1 MRKYCACAWYICHR
15 ILHTKRGVWSFL
27 ASSVASRRQQHGSVA
42 MPPNLRIGLVQSAP
56 NQSYYPGSTITGSLL
71 LDVDEPKSFNQIL
84 IQFSGRSYV
93 HWTESRTEG
102 SGDNQ
107 RTVTYTY
114 SSTEPYVD
122 LVAPLWNSQQSP
134 DGKLPPGQYN
144 WPFSFNL
151 PPTAPSSFEG
161 SVGNIRYSLVGKIVT
176 GLLKFNHVVELRIPV
191 QQLVKITDPRLLQP
205 VRQEVQKRICCL
217 CCASG
222 PIVMTVAVPKTGF
235 CIGEPFQLHTS
246 LENGSSR
253 RLTINATI
261 TQRVVYYAQGHTR
274 LGGKA
279 LLNIASDEIE
289 PRDTRNWD
297 PTITIP
303 TEGVDTIHETS
314 CRNIKVTYTLNVV
327 CRIPRAFNLSLAFPI
342 QLGNCRDEQQ
352 TAPAGPPQ
360 QPAAV
365 YPPAFQPAGPP
376 SLPPNQPSAAYLP
389 PVSTPGASAP
399 PPYPGLPGANIA
411 TGPLTGANVGW
422 STEPLSDFPPPQPQE
437 TLSDF
442 SAAQIQ
448 KGLK

>member
-176 GLLKFNHVVELRIPV
+176 GLLKFNHSVELRIPV

-205 VRQEVQKRICCL
+205 VRQEVQKTICCL

-235 CIGEPFQLHTS
+235 CIGEPFQLHAS
-246 LENGSSR
+246 LENGSNR
-253 RLTINATI
+253 RLTMNASI
-261 TQRVVYYAQGHTR
+261 AQRVVYYAQGHR
-274 LGGKA
+274 HFGGKT
-279 LLNIASDEIE
+279 LLSIGSDEIE
-289 PRDTRNWD
+289 PQASRNWD

-303 TEGVDTIHETS
+303 TNDVEIIHETS
-314 CRNIKVTYTLNVV
+314 CRNIGVTYTLHVTCQV
-327 CRIPRAFNLSLAFPI
+327 PRAFDLSIPIPI
-342 QLGNCRDEQQ
+342 QLGNCRDEQ
-352 TAPAGPPQ
+352 TTVAAPPPQPGPPQ
-360 QPAAV
+360 QPQDAYPPPPEPGLIAPNQPPGV
-365 YPPAFQPAGPP
+365 YPPPA
-376 SLPPNQPSAAYLP
+376 N
-389 PVSTPGASAP
+389 VAP
-399 PPYPGLPGANIA
+399 PPYAGAA
-411 TGPLTGANVGW
+411 VGPQAGSDNGW
-422 STEPLSDFPPPQPQE
+422 SAQPMSDFPPSQPGE
-437 TLSDF
+437 RLTDF
-442 SAAQIQ
+442 PAQQIE
-448 KGLK
+448 KDLKY

>member
-1 MRKYCACAWYICHR
+1 
-15 ILHTKRGVWSFL
+15 
-27 ASSVASRRQQHGSVA
+27 
-42 MPPNLRIGLVQSAP
+42 
-56 NQSYYPGSTITGSLL
+56 LL
-71 LDVDEPKSFNQIL
+71 LDVDQPESYKEIL
-84 IQFSGRSYV
+84 IHFSGRSYV

-102 SGDNQ
+102 TGNNRRS
-107 RTVTYTY
+107 VTHSYT
-114 SSTEPYVD
+114 SSEVYVD
-122 LVAPLWNSQQSP
+122 LVAPLWNNQQSP
-134 DGKLPPGQYN
+134 DRKLPPGQYN
-144 WPFSFNL
+144 WPFSFNI

-176 GLLKFNHVVELRIPV
+176 GLLKFNHSAELRIPV

-222 PIVMTVAVPKTGF
+222 PIVLTVAVPKTGF

-261 TQRVVYYAQGHTR
+261 TQRVVYYAQGHTNW
-274 LGGKA
+274 GGKT
-279 LLNIASDEIE
+279 LLNIASDEIA
-289 PRDTRNWD
+289 PHDTRNWD
-297 PTITIP
+297 PTVTIP
-303 TEGVDTIHETS
+303 TEGVNIIHETS
-314 CRNIKVTYTLNVV
+314 CRNIKVTYTLNVI
-327 CRIPRAFNLSLAFPI
+327 CRIPRAFNLSLAVPI

-365 YPPAFQPAGPP
+365 YPPV
-376 SLPPNQPSAAYLP
+376 SLAPNQPSAAYP
-389 PVSTPGASAP
+389 PPLSTPGASAP
-399 PPYPGLPGANIA
+399 PPYPGPPGANIA
-411 TGPLTGANVGW
+411 AGPPTGANIGW

>member
-1 MRKYCACAWYICHR
+1 
-15 ILHTKRGVWSFL
+15 
-27 ASSVASRRQQHGSVA
+27 

-56 NQSYYPGSTITGSLL
+56 NQSYYPGSAVTGTLL
-71 LDVDEPKSFNQIL
+71 LDVDEPKSYKEIV
-84 IQFSGRSYV
+84 IQFCGRSYV
-93 HWTESRTEG
+93 HWTESHTEG
-102 SGDNQ
+102 SGDSR
-107 RTVTYTY
+107 RTVTHSY

-144 WPFSFNL
+144 WPFSFTV
-151 PPTAPSSFEG
+151 PPTVPSSFEG

-176 GLLKFNHVVELRIPV
+176 GLLKFNHNVELRIPV

-235 CIGEPFQLHTS
+235 CIGEVLQLHAS

-253 RLTINATI
+253 RLTMNATI
-261 TQRVVYYAQGHTR
+261 TQRVVYRAQGSTNW
-274 LGGKA
+274 GGKT

-289 PRDTRNWD
+289 PQATRNWD
-297 PTITIP
+297 PTITVP
-303 TEGVDTIHETS
+303 TEGMDIIHETS
-314 CRNIKVTYTLNVV
+314 CRNIKVTYTLTVV
-327 CRIPRAFNLSLAFPI
+327 CRIPRAFNLSLAVPI
-342 QLGNCRDEQQ
+342 QLGNCQDEQQ
-352 TAPAGPPQ
+352 TTAPAVQTGPPQ
-360 QPAAV
+360 VPAPAAA
-365 YPPAFQPAGPP
+365 YPPTFQP
-376 SLPPNQPSAAYLP
+376 SNQHSAAYP
-389 PVSTPGASAP
+389 PPANAP
-399 PPYPGLPGANIA
+399 PPYPGANLAPPDA
-411 TGPLTGANVGW
+411 TGGPQAGSDIGW

-437 TLSDF
+437 ILSDF

>member
-1 MRKYCACAWYICHR
+1 
-15 ILHTKRGVWSFL
+15 
-27 ASSVASRRQQHGSVA
+27 

-56 NQSYYPGSTITGSLL
+56 NQPYYPGSTITGSLL
-71 LDVDEPKSFNQIL
+71 LDVDQPESYKQIL

-102 SGDNQ
+102 TGDNQ

-144 WPFSFNL
+144 WPFSFNI

-176 GLLKFNHVVELRIPV
+176 GLLKFNHSAELRIPV

-222 PIVMTVAVPKTGF
+222 PIVLTVAVPKTGF

-261 TQRVVYYAQGHTR
+261 TQRVVYYAQGHTNW
-274 LGGKA
+274 GGKT
-279 LLNIASDEIE
+279 LLNIASDEIA
-289 PRDTRNWD
+289 PHDTRNWD
-297 PTITIP
+297 PTVTIP
-303 TEGVDTIHETS
+303 TEGVNIIHETS
-314 CRNIKVTYTLNVV
+314 CRNIKVTYTLNVI
-327 CRIPRAFNLSLAFPI
+327 CRIPRAFNLSLAVPI

-365 YPPAFQPAGPP
+365 YPPVFQPGPP
-376 SLPPNQPSAAYLP
+376 SLASNQPSAAYP
-389 PVSTPGASAP
+389 PPLSTPGASAP
-399 PPYPGLPGANIA
+399 PPYPGPPGANIA
-411 TGPLTGANVGW
+411 AGPPTGANIGW